1 MQCWT
6 CSNPVPVILE
16 GNNII
21 EFPNTNTCGSNTN
34 DGAADGKD
42 MASDDFVFQ
51 INSSPFVRD
60 ILVGASAER
69 MDPFLVLTEQCRM
82 DQTADTV
89 EAVKDDDA
97 DLDLGSTIR
106 FRVPAGAPFFI
117 VIEGYQGA
125 GTEDCGET
133 DVTFQVETTL

>member
-1 MQCWT
+1 LNAWKVTRTSCHDWALVEIKETSQVL
-6 CSNPVPVILE
+6 PIDR
-16 GNNII
+16 
-21 EFPNTNTCGSNTN
+21 GS
-34 DGAADGKD
+34 
-42 MASDDFVFQ
+42 
-51 INSSPFVRD
+51 
-60 ILVGASAER
+60 EC
-69 MDPFLVLTEQCRM
+69 VLTTMLYIQSTTFPL
-82 DQTADTV
+82 Q